1 MVEQWTENPCVP
13 GSIPGGTTPI
23 KSRFSQ
29 ENRLFLC
36 PLRKSPVFTV
46 HLRPF
51 IHRNI
56 FHRSEVGNLY
66 SNYPILFDYQSFM
79 KNLSLILN
87 IVLLALVGHLY
98 YLNLKKPAA
107 ETVIAPT
114 TEAAAGVKVAY
125 VNADTLYEKYQWYK
139 EQREVLQNKLEAAR
153 KSFAGKEEAFAK
165 DYQAFMEKYQS
176 GNFPPAELEKEGA
189 NLQARERNLMQ
200 EGQNLQKK
208 LGDDEVKANN
218 ELLSNI
224 ETQLKALQSQIG
236 YDYILSYTR
245 GAGQVW
251 FANDSLDVTKQVLEL
266 LNANHPKK

>member
-1 MVEQWTENPCVP
+1 
-13 GSIPGGTTPI
+13 
-23 KSRFSQ
+23 
-29 ENRLFLC
+29 
-36 PLRKSPVFTV
+36 
-46 HLRPF
+46 
-51 IHRNI
+51 
-56 FHRSEVGNLY
+56 
-66 SNYPILFDYQSFM
+66 M

-87 IVLLALVGHLY
+87 VVLLALIGHLY

-114 TEAAAGVKVAY
+114 HESGGVKVAY
-125 VNADTLYEKYQWYK
+125 VNADTLYEKYLWYK
-139 EQREVLQNKLEAAR
+139 EQRASLQNKLEAAR
-153 KSFAGKEEAFAK
+153 KSFASREESFAK

-208 LGDDEVKANN
+208 LGDDEMKANN

-224 ETQLKALQSQIG
+224 ETQLKALQGQIG

-266 LNANHPKK
+266 LNANHPQK